1 MKKWIVKDLVN
12 GVYAKSMSGDY
23 TKGLVNLM
31 LKQNGENTTFIDI
44 TSPDGDS
51 IGVTCGYSFSY
62 RCMQYD
68 VDGDTYNDV
77 NDAMGSIA
85 YRIDMIAEQL
95 ETYIVMKEWR
105 AFETEEF
112 CDSEIIEEC
121 HSLDEA
127 KRIARELNEKE
138 AVKWETGL
146 HGDGL
151 EWEYVSFCVD
161 VKEGDRT
168 MYCIE
173 SEELGL
179 VKENVR
185 EA

>member
-1 MKKWIVKDLVN
+1 MRKAECRKKRKRKMKKWIVKDLVN

-112 CDSEIIEEC
+112 
-121 HSLDEA
+121 
-127 KRIARELNEKE
+127 
-138 AVKWETGL
+138 W
-146 HGDGL
+146 
-151 EWEYVSFCVD
+151 
-161 VKEGDRT
+161 T
-168 MYCIE
+168 MPSMKTAWYGI
-173 SEELGL
+173 SG
-179 VKENVR
+179 R
-185 EA
+185 